1 MKGATDVLT
10 ARELQVAV
18 LIAQGFAHKAIGSRL
33 SITAATVD
41 AHLARIY
48 SKLAVSTRSA
58 LAARIVGTVAL
69 HRRSADLTRP
79 ADQALPL
86 T

>member
-18 LIAQGFAHKAIGSRL
+18 LITQGLASRAIGSRL
-33 SITAATVD
+33 SITPATVD
-41 AHLARIY
+41 AHRARIY
-48 SKLAVSTRSA
+48 SKLGVRTRAA
-58 LAARIVGTVAL
+58 LAARIAGTIAL
-69 HRRSADLTRP
+69 HRRSANSAQP
-79 ADQALPL
+79 SDQALPP